1 MPAHLEL
8 AQLLFEEEADYDLA
22 LQHFEAAWRYG
33 DKDASANYL
42 GWLHEQR
49 EDYAQARRYYQHS
62 LRSGDGYAHWRLG
75 RQYLHGLGGKADA
88 GKARAHLQQAC
99 AEQYE
104 DAYLDLAELLLGNEA
119 EQEQAL
125 EWLRKALDA
134 GVAGARER
142 AEELLAQRR
151 QPGPLARLLDRL
163 RQ

>member
-1 MPAHLEL
+1 
-8 AQLLFEEEADYDLA
+8 
-22 LQHFEAAWRYG
+22 
-33 DKDASANYL
+33 
-42 GWLHEQR
+42 
-49 EDYAQARRYYQHS
+49 
-62 LRSGDGYAHWRLG
+62 RLG
-75 RQYLHGLGGKADA
+75 RQYLYGLGGKADPV
-88 GKARAHLQQAC
+88 KARAHLQQAC

-119 EQEQAL
+119 DQEQAL

-142 AEELLAQRR
+142 AEELLTQRR

>member
-1 MPAHLEL
+1 M
-8 AQLLFEEEADYDLA
+8 
-22 LQHFEAAWRYG
+22 
-33 DKDASANYL
+33 
-42 GWLHEQR
+42 
-49 EDYAQARRYYQHS
+49 
-62 LRSGDGYAHWRLG
+62 G
-75 RQYLHGLGGKADA
+75 RQYLHGLGGKADP
-88 GKARAHLQQAC
+88 GKAREHLQQAC

-119 EQEQAL
+119 DQEQAL